1 MSVFMKVLGN
11 ILHLAG
17 SGKLIV
23 KVSNTP
29 PAGSFVF
36 TNDKN
41 KIGRV
46 GGIFGPVKNP
56 YVSINLYKSVNR
68 RDLENRCGEKLFVST
83 KSENERFKKSN
94 SKKSGS
100 RKSNYDKHNSKK
112 SGSKKLGSK
121 KLGSKKSGSN
131 KSNSRKF
138 DNTSKKSNKNK
149 RNKNKRIN
157 KSSRKSRRNKSFK
170 NKN

>member
-1 MSVFMKVLGN
+1 MKVLGN

-100 RKSNYDKHNSKK
+100 RKFNYDKHN
-112 SGSKKLGSK
+112 
-121 KLGSKKSGSN
+121 SKKSGSN